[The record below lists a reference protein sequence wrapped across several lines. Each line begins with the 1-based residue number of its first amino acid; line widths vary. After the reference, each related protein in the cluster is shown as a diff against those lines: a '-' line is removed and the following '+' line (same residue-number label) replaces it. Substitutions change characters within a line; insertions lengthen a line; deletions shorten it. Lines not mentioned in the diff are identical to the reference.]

1 MIIINTFSVHGSLHY
16 INHIISLNTS
26 QKQTNKM
33 ALAKLVASDNI
44 VIQTLNDFV
53 VDSRDNI
60 ICN

>member
-1 MIIINTFSVHGSLHY
+1 MASLHY
-16 INHIISLNTS
+16 INHLISLNTS
-26 QKQTNKM
+26 QKQTKKM

-53 VDSRDNI
+53 ADSRDNI